1 MLIVPHPYGRMAN
14 RLTLAT
20 AFIAQAEEYGDS
32 FLHLAFA
39 DYCRFF
45 EGTRHRPFLYHRS
58 THPQPRV
65 TKRLFGCINIWNTY
79 DKRGETYFLEQEAF
93 RTAQAT
99 TRFLFVIGWSFRT
112 PDIVQKHKCLI
123 RTIFTPVTRHR
134 DAVARLSGALRAHA
148 DHVVGVHIRQTDYKK
163 FSGGRYFYSLDTYK
177 GFMRQMEE
185 QLPGRTRFLL
195 CSDIRLDPTE
205 FRDFDILTGT
215 GHPVEDNYALATC
228 DYLIGPP
235 STYTAWA
242 SFYGGAPKCFLRSTD
257 MRITPECFVIQHSV

>member
-1 MLIVPHPYGRMAN
+1 MLIMPHPYGRMAN
-14 RLTLAT
+14 RLILAST
-20 AFIAQAEEYGDS
+20 FIAQAEEYGDS

-58 THPQPRV
+58 THPQPR
-65 TKRLFGCINIWNTY
+65 TAKRLFGCINIWNTY

-93 RTAQAT
+93 RAAQTT

-112 PDIVQKHKCLI
+112 PDIVLKHKSLI
-123 RTIFTPVTRHR
+123 RTTFTPVTRHR
-134 DAVARLSGALRAHA
+134 DAVARLAEALRIHA

-177 GFMRQMEE
+177 GFMRQMEA

-195 CSDIRLDPTE
+195 CSDIRLDPAE
-205 FRDFDILTGT
+205 FRDFDILIGT
-215 GHPVEDNYALATC
+215 GHPVEDNYSLAKC
-228 DYLIGPP
+228 DYIIGPP

-242 SFYGGAPKCFLRSTD
+242 SFYGATPKHFIRSAQEV
-257 MRITPECFVIQHSV
+257 ITLDAFNIQQSI

>member
-1 MLIVPHPYGRMAN
+1 MLIMPHPYGRMAN
-14 RLTLAT
+14 RLILAT
-20 AFIAQAEEYGDS
+20 TFIAQAEEYGDT

-58 THPQPRV
+58 TRPQPRARE
-65 TKRLFGCINIWNTY
+65 RLFGCVNIWNTY

-93 RTAQAT
+93 RAAQAA

-112 PDIVQKHKCLI
+112 PEIVLKHKSLI

-134 DAVARLSGALRAHA
+134 DAVARLAGNLRAHA
-148 DHVVGVHIRQTDYKK
+148 DHVVGVHIRQTDYKT
-163 FSGGRYFYSLDTYK
+163 FSGGKYFYSLDTYK
-177 GFMRQMEE
+177 GFMRQMEG

-195 CSDIRLDPTE
+195 CSDIRLDPDA

-242 SFYGGAPKCFLRSTD
+242 SFYGEVPKCFLTSSTGA
-257 MRITPECFVIQHSV
+257 IPLNAFVTQHSV